1 MTWLF
6 VRFGAGAFRKHRTP
20 ARAQHSV
27 SHCQTHCQTLET
39 VGGING
45 RLENL
50 KAVITHGRADGRK
63 RRCPRR
69 TRLTLLSGVLS
80 VPKDGSDCHATLG
93 FRGIVP
99 CLLSPGQQI
108 QHNAVTTFMVSGHP
122 NTCNEVQII
131 RSSNT
136 FCQLLTQ

>member
-1 MTWLF
+1 MTWLP

-20 ARAQHSV
+20 ARPQHSV
-27 SHCQTHCQTLET
+27 THCQTYCQTLET

-45 RLENL
+45 RPENL
-50 KAVITHGRADGRK
+50 KAVITHGRADGRE

-69 TRLTLLSGVLS
+69 TCLTLLSGVLS
-80 VPKDGSDCHATLG
+80 VPKDGSDCHATLS

-99 CLLSPGQQI
+99 CLLSPDQQI

-122 NTCNEVQII
+122 NIYDEAGII

-136 FCQLLTQ
+136 FCQLPLQ